1 MDQELPTGQDYSR
14 LQQGVKT
21 KRERMRIIII
31 LQKLIAKCFATPTD
45 PPTNAEEHTMNNKT
59 ANKGVKMNYN
69 RM

>member
-1 MDQELPTGQDYSR
+1 
-14 LQQGVKT
+14 
-21 KRERMRIIII
+21 MRIIII

-69 RM
+69 RT